1 MRKILVHPK
10 ANPTNTNLTYVQ
22 KVCLNQMTEKISF
35 VLLFKTKVIIL
46 KNIIDQR

>member
-22 KVCLNQMTEKISF
+22 KVCLNQMTKKY
-35 VLLFKTKVIIL
+35 LLYFYL
-46 KNIIDQR
+46 KQK